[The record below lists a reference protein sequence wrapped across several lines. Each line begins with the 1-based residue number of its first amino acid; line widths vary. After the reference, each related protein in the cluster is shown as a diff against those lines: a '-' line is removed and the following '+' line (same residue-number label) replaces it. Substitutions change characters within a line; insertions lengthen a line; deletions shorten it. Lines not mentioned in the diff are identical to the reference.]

1 MTRSSKWTSI
11 LFVLWMSLLTAGA
24 AIPLA
29 AQSITTLH
37 SFGGSDGSQPQ
48 GALVQ
53 TTNGGFYGTTPD
65 GGANG
70 VGTVYRITPSGTL
83 TTVHSFNG
91 TDGSAPFD
99 ALIQATDGN
108 LYGTTY
114 FGGASGEGTV
124 FRMTLSGTVITLH
137 SFDASDGANPYG
149 GLVQGTDGNFYGTAT
164 DGGSLGGGTAY
175 EITPGGAFTV
185 LHNFTGAV
193 DDGAYPYPT
202 LIQASD
208 GNFYGTTFS
217 GGGAFEGT
225 VFRMTPGGT
234 VTVIHSFCL
243 AGIPCP
249 DGGNVQAGLVQ
260 ATNGNLYGMVV
271 RGGSTT
277 CTLNGYDGCGTIFE
291 ISLSGTFATLHRFD
305 VTDGGG
311 PVASLIQAKNG
322 NLYGVTPYGGTND
335 VCSGGC
341 GTIFEITPAGMFAS
355 LYSFCSE
362 SGCADGSFPVGN
374 LIQGTNGRMYGTT
387 GLGGANGDGTV
398 YDLP

>member
-1 MTRSSKWTSI
+1 
-11 LFVLWMSLLTAGA
+11 MSLLTAGA

-37 SFGGSDGSQPQ
+37 SFDGSDGGGPQ

-53 TTNGGFYGTTPD
+53 TTAGELYGTTPND
-65 GGANG
+65 GANG
-70 VGTVYRITPSGTL
+70 DGTVYKITPSGTF

-91 TDGSAPFD
+91 ADGSGPLD
-99 ALIQATDGN
+99 ALIQATGGN
-108 LYGTTY
+108 FYGTTF
-114 FGGASGEGTV
+114 FGGANGDGTV
-124 FRMTLSGTVITLH
+124 FKMTPSGTVTTLH
-137 SFDASDGANPYG
+137 SFDGSDGANPYG
-149 GLVQGTDGNFYGTAT
+149 GLVQGTDGRFYGTALF
-164 DGGSLGGGTAY
+164 GGSNSGGTVY
-175 EITPGGAFTV
+175 KITPSGAFTV
-185 LHNFTGAV
+185 LHDFTGGA
-193 DDGAYPYPT
+193 DDSAYPYPT

-225 VFRMTPGGT
+225 VFRMTPSGT
-234 VTVIHSFCL
+234 VTVIHAFCL

-260 ATNGNLYGMVV
+260 ATNGNLYGMVA

-322 NLYGVTPYGGTND
+322 NLYGVTPYGGAND

-341 GTIFEITPAGMFAS
+341 GTIFAITPAGMFMS

-362 SGCADGSFPVGN
+362 SGCADGSLPVGN
-374 LIQGTNGRMYGTT
+374 LIQGTNGLIYGTT
-387 GLGGANGDGTV
+387 GLGGADGDGTI
-398 YDLP
+398 YDFP